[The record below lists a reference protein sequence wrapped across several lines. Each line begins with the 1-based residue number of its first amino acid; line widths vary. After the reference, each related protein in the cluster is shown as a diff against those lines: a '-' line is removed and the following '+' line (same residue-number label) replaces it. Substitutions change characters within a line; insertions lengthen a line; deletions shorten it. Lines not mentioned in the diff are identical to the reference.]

1 MQNFI
6 LIIHCLPGI
15 LERLFVIVVEI
26 KLVVP
31 SRCIDV
37 SVNIHIAVALGVV
50 QLPALLGDVR
60 RTCRVVFWMHV
71 AIDHYERTVDSLRP
85 HLVVESGDDV
95 LLG

>member
-1 MQNFI
+1 MI
-6 LIIHCLPGI
+6 
-15 LERLFVIVVEI
+15 VIEI
-26 KLVVP
+26 ELVIS
-31 SRCIDV
+31 SRCVDV

-71 AIDHYERTVDSLRP
+71 AIDHYERTVNSLRP
-85 HLVVESGDDV
+85 HLVVQSGDDV

>member
-6 LIIHCLPGI
+6 LIIHCLPSI
-15 LERLFVIVVEI
+15 LKRLFMIVIEI
-26 KLVVP
+26 ELVIS
-31 SRCIDV
+31 SRCVDV